1 MIPSNVPKVIQSVG
15 DIPVAVSEP
24 LSIFTDTV
32 PENTD
37 KVQKS
42 GVSSSYALPPNYFDR
57 NAKPIVVSRKPKDFS
72 VGAKYKTKVFRL
84 H

>member
-72 VGAKYKTKVFRL
+72 VGTKYKTKVFRL